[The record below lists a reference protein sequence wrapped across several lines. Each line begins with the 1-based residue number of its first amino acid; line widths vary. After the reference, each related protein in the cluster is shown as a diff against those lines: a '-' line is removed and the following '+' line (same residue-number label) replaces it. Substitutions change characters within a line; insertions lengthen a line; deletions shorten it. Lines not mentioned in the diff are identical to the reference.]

1 MDNQR
6 IKVGDIVQHFKRELC
21 DKSTKEYL
29 YQVKDF
35 AQHTET
41 GEQMVVYKALYP
53 PFTTYVRPYDM
64 FMSEVD
70 KTKYPN
76 IKQKYR
82 FEVVADYTD
91 KTDHCTPYPWNGGQV

>member
-21 DKSTKEYL
+21 DKSTNEYL
-29 YQVKDF
+29 YQVLAF

-64 FMSEVD
+64 FMGDVD
-70 KTKYPN
+70 KKKYPN
-76 IKQKYR
+76 IKQMYR
-82 FEVVADYTD
+82 FEAVMEHTD
-91 KTDHCTPYPWNGGQV
+91 KTDYCISCKNGDQV